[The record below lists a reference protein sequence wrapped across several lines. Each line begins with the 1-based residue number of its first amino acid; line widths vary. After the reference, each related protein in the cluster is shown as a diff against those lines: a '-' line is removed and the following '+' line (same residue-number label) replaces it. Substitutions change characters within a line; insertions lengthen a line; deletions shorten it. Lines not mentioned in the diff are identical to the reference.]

1 MIITIRDGLGYVSL
15 EIENDITFT
24 DGYAFFTADNKEYKV
39 HAEHV
44 VEITVK

>member
-15 EIENDITFT
+15 EIENDIAFM
-24 DGYAFFTADNKEYKV
+24 DGYAFFTSDNKDYKV

-44 VEITVK
+44 VEIKGK